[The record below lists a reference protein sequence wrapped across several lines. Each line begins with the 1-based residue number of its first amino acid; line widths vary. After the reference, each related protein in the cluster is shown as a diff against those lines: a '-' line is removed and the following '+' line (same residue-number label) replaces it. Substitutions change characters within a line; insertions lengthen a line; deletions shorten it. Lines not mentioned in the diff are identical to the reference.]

1 MNGDTMTAQRFPDL
15 DAHSITGT
23 RDALHAYARVVGAWL
38 KTCQPKRKH
47 WWHASLRPSLSGL
60 STGVIHAGV
69 DIELELNLIES
80 QLRGR
85 TSVGERMTESLH
97 GQSPLE
103 LARSIQ
109 KFMHAAGVSS
119 DCIPEL
125 NGVGSEELAGFDPE
139 YAFKIGRAINAV
151 SATLKQFRAG
161 IREETSPIQL
171 WPHHFDLSML
181 WLPGAK
187 IAGQDPDNEEYAD
200 KQMNFGF
207 AFGDETIP
215 EPYFYVTAYPF
226 PDALT
231 NLSLP
236 VGTSWKTDGFSGAV
250 LSYAE
255 LVKNTDPQS
264 YLISLWSQ
272 LLSAGRNHML
282 ESSN

>member
-1 MNGDTMTAQRFPDL
+1 MTTQHFPSL
-15 DAHSITGT
+15 DAHVIGGT
-23 RDALHAYARVVGAWL
+23 RDALHAYSRVVGAWL

-80 QLRGR
+80 ELRGR

-103 LARSIQ
+103 LASRIQ
-109 KFMHAAGVSS
+109 EFMVAADVSS
-119 DCIPEL
+119 DCIPDL
-125 NGVGSEELAGFDPE
+125 NGVDSEELTGYSPE
-139 YAFKIGRAINAV
+139 YAFKLGRAINAV
-151 SATLKQFRAG
+151 SAALKQFRAG
-161 IREETSPIQL
+161 IREETSPVQL

-181 WLPGAK
+181 WLPGPK
-187 IAGQDPDNEEYAD
+187 IAGQDPDNEEYSD

-207 AFGDETIP
+207 TFGDEAIP
-215 EPYFYVTAYPF
+215 EPYFYVTAYPL
-226 PDALT
+226 PDALAE
-231 NLSLP
+231 LRLP
-236 VGTSWKTDGFSGAV
+236 AGTTWQAGSFSGAV
-250 LSYAE
+250 LLYAD
-255 LVKNTDPQS
+255 LVKSTDPQS

-272 LLSAGRNHML
+272 LLSAGRIHML